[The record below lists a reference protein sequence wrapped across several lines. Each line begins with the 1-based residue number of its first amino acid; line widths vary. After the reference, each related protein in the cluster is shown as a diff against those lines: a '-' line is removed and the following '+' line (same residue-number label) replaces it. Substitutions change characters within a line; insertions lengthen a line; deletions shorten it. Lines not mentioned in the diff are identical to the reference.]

1 MLVSVSTAMP
11 QTGSSAWGIHSD
23 VTVCFELAD
32 QANLGLQMIRG
43 LVVHNNVMRA
53 GGSGGEGPGIKNCIV
68 RSTLQ
73 SDLIRSRDATT
84 MSSKTK
90 LVLSVAIVLGTA
102 SAAPA
107 TAQYPVHREAGTTVL
122 RQVPTSAHGSD
133 SIAAEPA
140 QNLHTAAVYFDPSPA
155 LFKAYTYCASVQL
168 GPSTSKRVLQGEFR
182 FPVFSATPSVSVQII
197 SSISAVPL
205 QVKALK
211 MVEISGI
218 SGPVETQIVVEAET
232 IVDTPAGGFYYANLV
247 LTGVPVSPPTK
258 SDSAQFSR

>member
-1 MLVSVSTAMP
+1 MST
-11 QTGSSAWGIHSD
+11 
-23 VTVCFELAD
+23 
-32 QANLGLQMIRG
+32 
-43 LVVHNNVMRA
+43 
-53 GGSGGEGPGIKNCIV
+53 
-68 RSTLQ
+68 
-73 SDLIRSRDATT
+73 
-84 MSSKTK
+84 KTK

-102 SAAPA
+102 SSAAPA
-107 TAQYPVHREAGTTVL
+107 MAQYPIHRETGSTVQ
-122 RQVPTSAHGSD
+122 RQLPTDARGSS
-133 SIAAEPA
+133 SIAPEPA

-205 QVKALK
+205 QVKTLK

-232 IVDTPAGGFYYANLV
+232 IVDTAAGGFYYANLV

-258 SDSAQFSR
+258 SDSARLLR